1 MTADNHHEPIAD
13 CRLRGALD
21 LFTHTWDPVVLAALH
36 DGPHRRAALRAAI
49 GSISDK
55 ALTETLRRLLARGLV
70 VRRPAAPPAVE
81 YELTPL
87 GVSLV
92 VGPLESLAGWVRT
105 YGDQLGLPEE
115 TAMPLR
121 GGNRRATTVDVAGRP
136 GAPNRARPHWNSA
149 GRDIHRAVRRQE

>member
-1 MTADNHHEPIAD
+1 MTADNHSEPIAD

-21 LFTHTWDPVVLAALH
+21 LFTHTWDPVVLAALR
-36 DGPHRRAALRAAI
+36 DGPRRRGALRAAI

-55 ALTETLRRLLARGLV
+55 ALTETLRRLLARRLI
-70 VRRPAAPPAVE
+70 VRRPCPAAAPAVE
-81 YELTPL
+81 YELTSL

-92 VGPLESLAGWVRT
+92 TGPLQALADWVRT

-121 GGNRRATTVDVAGRP
+121 GANRTATTLDTGPAGRAQGNP
-136 GAPNRARPHWNSA
+136 PAPEL
-149 GRDIHRAVRRQE
+149 RRL